1 MVQVAHTLKM
11 EPRNV
16 TIRVTGKWA
25 RQGSV
30 LQGDVT
36 SSCEGITTE
45 IALDCDDTA
54 DRIAQLIKMA
64 EATCYTMATL
74 RNPVE
79 AHLVATVN
87 GEPFPEASS

>member
-1 MVQVAHTLKM
+1 MQVAHTLKI

-16 TIRVTGKWA
+16 RIRVTGQWG
-25 RQGSV
+25 REGSV
-30 LQGDVT
+30 LQGDVR
-36 SSCEGITTE
+36 SFCEGITTE
-45 IALDCDDTA
+45 LSLDCDEPPE
-54 DRIAQLIKMA
+54 RIAQLIKLA

-74 RNPVE
+74 RDPVE